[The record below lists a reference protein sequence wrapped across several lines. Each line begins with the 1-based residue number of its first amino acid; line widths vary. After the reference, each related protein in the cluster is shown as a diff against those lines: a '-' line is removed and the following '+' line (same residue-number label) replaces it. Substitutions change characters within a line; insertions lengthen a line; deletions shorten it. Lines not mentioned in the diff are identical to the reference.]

1 MNPGLPHRGWILY
14 QLSHKGSP
22 RILEWVAYPLSSRSS
37 WPRNWTRVSC
47 IAGEFFTNWT
57 IREALF
63 SPRNCLI
70 SFAQSQNRAKATGF
84 ISQTP
89 CPIPVP
95 AFLLVLGQQY
105 KRTQG
110 NFGGMKFIIL
120 IVVMVSWTYTY
131 VITHHKC
138 VCVGQ
143 ILCQLFL
150 KGMCFKNSISIISVP
165 GSRHTWKKRTFDFS
179 DTETSTCPLGERII
193 IVLILFCCLSYI
205 TT

>member
-1 MNPGLPHRGWILY
+1 MNTGVGSLSLLQQTLLTQESNQGLSHCRRILYHLSHKGSPRERLQWAAFPLLGILPTQGMNPGLPHRGWILY

-47 IAGEFFTNWT
+47 IAGGFFTNWT

-63 SPRNCLI
+63 SPQNCLI
-70 SFAQSQNRAKATGF
+70 SFAQSQNRAKVTGF

-95 AFLLVLGQQY
+95 AFLLVLGQQH

-110 NFGGMKFIIL
+110 NFGGWNL
-120 IVVMVSWTYTY
+120 
-131 VITHHKC
+131 
-138 VCVGQ
+138 
-143 ILCQLFL
+143 LFWL
-150 KGMCFKNSISIISVP
+150 
-165 GSRHTWKKRTFDFS
+165 W
-179 DTETSTCPLGERII
+179 
-193 IVLILFCCLSYI
+193 
-205 TT
+205 